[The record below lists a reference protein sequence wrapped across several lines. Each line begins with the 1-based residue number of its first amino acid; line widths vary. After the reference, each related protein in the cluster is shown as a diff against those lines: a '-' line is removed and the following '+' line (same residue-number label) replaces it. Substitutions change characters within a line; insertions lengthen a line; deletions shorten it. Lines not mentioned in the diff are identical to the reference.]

1 MSQSFSLS
9 EGAILLQNAR
19 HRITGVTNVGRTVG
33 NVTEIHR
40 KFTNDNKIYK
50 LAQLRTLYNNAYLV
64 PPILD
69 ALTMTPFLT
78 ISLAAVTFS

>member
-33 NVTEIHR
+33 
-40 KFTNDNKIYK
+40 NDNKIYK